1 MAATPDTPEGAPEV
15 LLRAIV
21 RRPDRMPELL
31 AGFALRHS
39 GPRAARSVARLRA
52 ERPDADAGA
61 LGAEAVAR
69 GIRRT
74 VAEGAFV
81 GGPFLLFIPVAF
93 CAALLSQA
101 RTTLELAAVAGR
113 DPTAPRR
120 AAELLVLQGVYAD
133 EDTAE
138 RALAGREGAGDGPP
152 EPPEDLPRRRGFAA
166 LTALTL
172 RMAKLLGLMPPRPRD
187 GRPTARERLGAV
199 GRWTL
204 LGVTFLVGTVVP
216 LVWLPYMA
224 VSYRRS
230 TRQVLGRAAA
240 YYLTDAPPPPR
251 QRGSGSRL
259 EPGMLAAVA
268 RALMFVVVPVFLVA
282 AVDVGDLR
290 MAGSTWPVAALVV
303 IGAALLTGGL
313 WQHRHRRRRS
323 GD

>member
-1 MAATPDTPEGAPEV
+1 MAATPETPEGAPEV
-15 LLRAIV
+15 LLRALV

-31 AGFALRHS
+31 AGFALRHA

-113 DPTAPRR
+113 DPTALRR
-120 AAELLVLQGVYAD
+120 GAELLVLQGVYAD

-138 RALAGREGAGDGPP
+138 RALAGREGVGDGPP
-152 EPPEDLPRRRGFAA
+152 EPPDDLPRRRRLAT

-187 GRPTARERLGAV
+187 GRPTARERLGLV

-204 LGVTFLVGTVVP
+204 LGVTILVGTVVP
-216 LVWLPYMA
+216 LVWPPYMA
-224 VSYRRS
+224 VSYRRA

-240 YYLTDAPPPPR
+240 YYLADAPPP
-251 QRGSGSRL
+251 QRGAGSRL

-282 AVDVGDLR
+282 AVDVGNLR
-290 MAGSTWPVAALVV
+290 IAGSTWPVAALVV
-303 IGAALLTGGL
+303 IAAALLTGGL
-313 WQHRHRRRRS
+313 WHYRRRRRRP

>member
-1 MAATPDTPEGAPEV
+1 MAATPEGAPEV

-31 AGFALRHS
+31 AGFALRHA

-69 GIRRT
+69 GIHRT
-74 VAEGAFV
+74 VTEGAFV

-101 RTTLELAAVAGR
+101 RTMLELAALAGR
-113 DPTAPRR
+113 DPTAARR

-138 RALAGREGAGDGPP
+138 RALAEQKSDGEGPP
-152 EPPEDLPRRRGFAA
+152 EPPEELPRRRRFAT
-166 LTALTL
+166 LTGLTL

-187 GRPTARERLGAV
+187 GRPTARERLGLV
-199 GRWTL
+199 GRWAL
-204 LGVTFLVGTVVP
+204 LGVTLLVGTVVP

-240 YYLTDAPPPPR
+240 YYLTDVPLPR
-251 QRGSGSRL
+251 QRGTGSRL
-259 EPGMLAAVA
+259 EPGMLAAFA
-268 RALMFVVVPVFLVA
+268 RAVMFVVVPVFLVA

-290 MAGSTWPVAALVV
+290 LAGSTWPVAALVV
-303 IGAALLTGGL
+303 IAAALLSGGL
-313 WQHRHRRRRS
+313 WHYRHRRRRS